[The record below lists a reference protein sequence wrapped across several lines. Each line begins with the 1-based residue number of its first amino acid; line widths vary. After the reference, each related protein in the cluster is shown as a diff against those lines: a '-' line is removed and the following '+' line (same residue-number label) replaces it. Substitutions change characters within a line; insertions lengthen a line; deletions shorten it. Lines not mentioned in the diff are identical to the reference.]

1 MPSSCPLPQ
10 RRRRLSLVLIAALSS
25 ALIAVSCAGPG
36 ARPSGRAAEL
46 PPPVR
51 FTLPNGLKLIVQEH
65 RAADILAIYMWVA
78 IGVRD
83 EQPEQLGY
91 SHFQEHMLFKG
102 TDTWGPGHIDRSV
115 EGVGGRANAVT
126 SFDYTAYFTTLPAD
140 RLEPA
145 VQTLS
150 EMAFRSIFDPV
161 EVDRERRVIFEEARI
176 EQDTPRTAMIRQLY
190 ALAFA
195 GTGYGHPL
203 LGTPETLNAATPDR
217 LRAYYRKHY
226 TPSNMVLVVV
236 GPVEPAHVRA
246 VVERWFGAQPNS
258 GFTRGPAPPAPALSG
273 RISRDVERPEQQ
285 AMLGMAWLAPKASD
299 PNGYAVDLLTKIIGG
314 TESSRLVQSLRDRD
328 HLVQS
333 LRMSYGALAGAGIVT
348 LWATM
353 EPRDLAA
360 VEAAVLGEITRIQEH
375 GVTEEERQLAVTQAE
390 ARYAFD
396 RETTEGLAFA
406 YGIAELTWSL
416 DEELRYIEALN
427 AITLEELQEAARRWL
442 STTSFVRVAFAPRK
456 AAP

>member
-1 MPSSCPLPQ
+1 MRTSCPLP
-10 RRRRLSLVLIAALSS
+10 RRHSL
-25 ALIAVSCAGPG
+25 ALIATLAAALLTAACAGSS
-36 ARPSGRAAEL
+36 ARSSAGVPEL
-46 PPPVR
+46 SPPVR
-51 FTLPNGLKLIVQEH
+51 VTLPNGLKLIVQEH
-65 RAADILAIYMWVA
+65 WAADIVAIYMWVA

-83 EQPEQLGY
+83 ERPDQLGY

-126 SFDYTAYFTTLPAD
+126 SFDYTTFFTTLPAD

-150 EMAFRSIFDPV
+150 EMAFRSIFDPT
-161 EVDRERRVIFEEARI
+161 EVDRERKVIFEEARI
-176 EQDTPRTAMIRQLY
+176 EQDSPRTAMIRQLY

-195 GTGYGHPL
+195 GTPYGRPL
-203 LGTPETLNAATPDR
+203 LGTPDTLNAATPDR
-217 LRAYYRKHY
+217 LRAYYRQHY
-226 TPSNMVLVVV
+226 TPSNMVFVVV
-236 GPVEPAHVRA
+236 GPVKPARVQA
-246 VVERWFGAQPNS
+246 VVERAFGAQPNS
-258 GFTRGPAPPAPALSG
+258 GFVRGPAPSAPSLSG
-273 RISRDVERPEQQ
+273 RIARDVERPEQQ
-285 AMLGMAWLAPKASD
+285 AMLGMAWIAPKGNDVS
-299 PNGYAVDLLTKIIGG
+299 GYAVDLLTKIIGG

-333 LRMSYGALAGAGIVT
+333 VRMSYNALAGARIVT
-348 LWATM
+348 LSAAM
-353 EPRDLAA
+353 EPRDLPT
-360 VEAAVLGEITRIQEH
+360 VEAAVLAEITRIQEH

-416 DEELRYIEALN
+416 AEELRYIEALN
-427 AITLEELQEAARRWL
+427 AITRAELQEAARRWL
-442 STTSFVRVAFAPRK
+442 STTSFVRIAFAPKK